1 MVARPSV
8 LVAGVVLSIVI
19 GLSGVGVGL
28 TFLGAALSGLG
39 GGFAPELAE
48 AGLRLGIGFGA
59 YGFLVTAGAV
69 GVWRRS
75 WPGWWLAVAALG
87 LGFVTLVVLAVIA
100 SLDGV
105 LLGGVAIWGLTI
117 ALVGAPSTRAALR

>member
-8 LVAGVVLSIVI
+8 LVAGVVLSLVI

-28 TFLGAALSGLG
+28 TFIGAGLSGSR
-39 GGFAPELAE
+39 GGFAPEVAE
-48 AGLRLGIGFGA
+48 AGLRMGLGIGG

-87 LGFVTLVVLAVIA
+87 LGLVTLAALMVIA
-100 SLDGV
+100 SMDEVLFAGV
-105 LLGGVAIWGLTI
+105 LIWGLAI
-117 ALVGAPSTRAALR
+117 GLLVAPPTRTALR

>member
-28 TFLGAALSGLG
+28 TFLGAALSGPG
-39 GGFAPELAE
+39 GGFAPEIAE
-48 AGLRLGIGFGA
+48 AGLRLGIGFGG

-105 LLGGVAIWGLTI
+105 LLGGVAIWGLAI
-117 ALVGAPSTRAALR
+117 ALVVAPSTRAALR